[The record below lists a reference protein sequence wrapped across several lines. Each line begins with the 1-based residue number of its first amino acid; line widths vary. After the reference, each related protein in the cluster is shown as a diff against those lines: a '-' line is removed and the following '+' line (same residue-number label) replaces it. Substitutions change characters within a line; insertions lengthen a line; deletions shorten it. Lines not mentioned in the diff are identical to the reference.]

1 MTNIPWD
8 QLTATF
14 RDAITICRRLGIFY
28 LWIDSL
34 CIIQD
39 SKDDWKDQASK
50 MTGIYENSFITI
62 AATKSRN
69 SSEGCFTEC
78 DQKYLAKSVPGYPNH
93 YVRQLP
99 PSFPS
104 HWNMGELDRSPDW
117 PLLNRA
123 WIYQEMR
130 LSQRVLH
137 FCAQEVVW
145 QCPTVQLSESGSN
158 DKDLSDD
165 GEFGNMQHQG
175 VPYSVLQKSPRYLW
189 YRTVQDYSRL
199 EMTFESDKMPA
210 LAGLAT
216 RMETMRH
223 GDRYLAGLWEKTL
236 LFDLLW
242 FVEPTPVPGKPR
254 NSRFPSWN
262 WASVNSQVTWS
273 ENVDSTLT
281 SVKVEEVRFVATGP
295 SHLGEFSEATVT
307 IQAPLIDAS
316 LLAFNRRHA
325 PGDVSHNG
333 LTLEQ
338 LYLHDYKVDSL
349 PHDSPPGR
357 FEPDPSGFIVP
368 IGVSTANHVC
378 VAVHVQLRPGSTYH
392 ERVGYIG
399 MNHPSLHRQFEAIQ
413 NGDSDLHARI
423 RKDAVRMKEMLES
436 LPTSRIVLV

>member
-1 MTNIPWD
+1 M
-8 QLTATF
+8 A
-14 RDAITICRRLGIFY
+14 A
-28 LWIDSL
+28 
-34 CIIQD
+34 
-39 SKDDWKDQASK
+39 
-50 MTGIYENSFITI
+50 IYENSFITI
-62 AATKSRN
+62 TATKSRD
-69 SSEGCFTEC
+69 SSEGCFTKC
-78 DQKYLAKSVPGYPNH
+78 DQKYLSKEVPGYPNN

-104 HWNMGELDRSPDW
+104 LWNLRELDRSPDW

-145 QCPTVQLSESGSN
+145 QCHAVQRSESGSN

-165 GEFGNMQHQG
+165 GEYGELQHQG
-175 VPYSVLQKSPRYLW
+175 VPYSILEKSPRYLW

-216 RMETMRH
+216 RMEAMRH

-242 FVEPTPVPGKPR
+242 SVEPSPVPGKLR
-254 NSRFPSWN
+254 NPQFPSWN
-262 WASVNSQVTWS
+262 WASIKSQVMWS

-281 SVKVEEVRFVATGP
+281 SVIVEQVRFVATGP

-316 LLAFNRRHA
+316 WLLSHHRHT
-325 PGDVSHNG
+325 PHDESHNDDI
-333 LTLEQ
+333 TER
-338 LYLHDYKVDSL
+338 LYLLDYKVDCL
-349 PHDSPPGR
+349 PNDSSPAR
-357 FEPDPSGFIVP
+357 YKPDPSGFLVP
-368 IGVSTANHVC
+368 IGVSRTYHVFI
-378 VAVHVQLRPGSTYH
+378 AVHVRLRPGSICY
-392 ERVGYIG
+392 ERLGYVELSHLS
-399 MNHPSLHRQFEAIQ
+399 MHRLLEAI
-413 NGDSDLHARI
+413 DDC
-423 RKDAVRMKEMLES
+423 DAELQAQIHRDTACMKKLLEG
-436 LPTSRIVLV
+436 LPTSTITLV